1 MIYARYIPL
10 QFALNTFHSSKQSDI
25 FHRGFRCPCLFHYRT
40 NKLFLA
46 AHIVF
51 QSSFY
56 FFSLSSLT
64 TCHWSFDFVFLRGLQ
79 CRGMGIVC
87 FARALPFEFSSV
99 NSRTPNISCWQGYST
114 DIKTAARL
122 LCIVEQS
129 EIDVTSKHI
138 TANFSAGI
146 LHIILQTG

>member
-1 MIYARYIPL
+1 GR
-10 QFALNTFHSSKQSDI
+10 I
-25 FHRGFRCPCLFHYRT
+25 FVQGT
-40 NKLFLA
+40 NKNKQ
-46 AHIVF
+46 V
-51 QSSFY
+51 
-56 FFSLSSLT
+56 
-64 TCHWSFDFVFLRGLQ
+64 
-79 CRGMGIVC
+79 
-87 FARALPFEFSSV
+87 
-99 NSRTPNISCWQGYST
+99 GYST